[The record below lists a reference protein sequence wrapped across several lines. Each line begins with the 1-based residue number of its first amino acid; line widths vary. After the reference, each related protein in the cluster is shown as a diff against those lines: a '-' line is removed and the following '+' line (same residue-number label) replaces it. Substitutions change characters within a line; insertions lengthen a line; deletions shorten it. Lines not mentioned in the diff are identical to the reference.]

1 MSWLEVSFEIP
12 KMLSEK
18 CSEQLEQLGAVS
30 VSFFDA
36 GETPILEPRP
46 GETPL
51 WNKVKI
57 VGLFED
63 NITINAVREALS
75 DFLPNTPLQISP
87 LADQEWTRTWLE
99 HFHPM
104 QFGQNLWIVP
114 SDTTLP
120 EDKNAAIVTLDPGLA
135 FGTGTHPT
143 TALCLSWLDA
153 HPPKDEVIID
163 YGCGSGILGI
173 AALKL
178 GAKQVWAVDYD
189 PQALTASAENA
200 ARNSLSAEQLITI
213 QPQELPGSVKAQTI
227 LANILAEP
235 LIKLAPHLKEYC
247 AEGGN
252 IVLSGLL
259 TKQLDAVKAAY
270 SPWFLFEIPQ
280 TQEDWVLL
288 VGTKVN
294 N

>member
-12 KMLSEK
+12 KILSEK
-18 CSEQLEQLGAVS
+18 CSEQLELLGALS

-36 GETPILEPRP
+36 GKTPILEPRP

-51 WNKVKI
+51 WDKVRI

-63 NITINAVREALS
+63 NVAINSIRETFEH
-75 DFLPNTPLQISP
+75 FLPHVSLQISP

-99 HFHPM
+99 HFHAM
-104 QFGQNLWIVP
+104 QFGQNLWIIP
-114 SDTTLP
+114 SGSVLP
-120 EDKNAAIVTLDPGLA
+120 EDKNATIVTLDPGLA

-143 TALCLSWLDA
+143 TALCLKWLDA
-153 HPPKDEVIID
+153 HPPKQQIVID

-178 GAKQVWAVDYD
+178 GANQVWAVDYD
-189 PQALTASAENA
+189 PQALLASTDNA
-200 ARNSLSAEQLITI
+200 ARNDISALQLITLP
-213 QPQELPGSVKAQTI
+213 PQELPDSLKAQTI

-235 LIKLAPHLKEYC
+235 LIKLASQLKEYC
-247 AEGGN
+247 ALGGN

-259 TKQLDAVKAAY
+259 TKQLDAVQAAY
-270 SPWFLFEIPQ
+270 NPWFSFEQAQI
-280 TQEDWVLL
+280 QEDWVLL
-288 VGTKVN
+288 VGTKIN
-294 N
+294 S